1 MPIRAKI
8 RVKDGNMADSSKK
21 TGAAGGSSEDSS
33 NVEAPDD
40 EDRYSENAEN
50 IEEVIFGQLEAPP
63 ENM

>member
-1 MPIRAKI
+1 
-8 RVKDGNMADSSKK
+8 MADNSKK
-21 TGAAGGSSEDSS
+21 TGAAGGSSEDGA
-33 NVEAPDD
+33 NVEAADD